1 MKRVFLAGCLATLVV
16 FVFLSAEAGV
26 KPGTI
31 EYKEHVLNNGLRVIL
46 SEDHSVPIVAVDVWY
61 HVGSAYEAEGKSGFA
76 HLFEHMM
83 FQGSENVGK
92 AEHFQLVQRAGGNN
106 NGSTTQDRT
115 NYFETLPAN
124 RLNLGLWLEADRMKS
139 LAVNSENF
147 ENQRSVVKEERRQRI
162 DNQPYGNAFLAS
174 DTLSYDFKPYQ
185 HTVIG
190 RMVDLDNGTADD
202 AKAFFNNYYRPNNAV
217 LVIVGDIDPGKT
229 MKMVEQ
235 YFGNIPKGPDI
246 KPLTGD
252 EPPHT
257 AERRAVVEDKNA
269 NVPAVFMTYTIPN
282 CFDNDMPALELLGK
296 ILTDGEASRM
306 YNRLVKEEKAAV
318 VVFGGTDVRRG
329 PGLFRFISASNVG
342 VDIGKCESLM
352 LDEIEKVKKEGIDAK
367 ELEKAK
373 IQFKTDFIRN
383 RETVLGKA
391 ETIHDYV
398 YFSRDLANINTDVDR
413 YMAVTQDDII
423 RVANKY
429 FVENNRTVV
438 IAQPAPKEG

>member
-1 MKRVFLAGCLATLVV
+1 MKRVFFVGCLATLAFACLTAV
-16 FVFLSAEAGV
+16 AGV

-31 EYKEHVLNNGLRVIL
+31 EYKDYVLDNGLRVIL
-46 SEDHSVPIVAVDVWY
+46 SEDHSVPVVAVDVWY
-61 HVGSAYEAEGKSGFA
+61 HVGSAYEEEGKSGFA

-92 AEHFQLVQRAGGNN
+92 AEHSQFVQRAGGNN

-115 NYFETLPAN
+115 NYFEVLPAN
-124 RLNLGLWLEADRMKS
+124 RLNLGLWLEADRMRS
-139 LAVNSENF
+139 LAVTSENF
-147 ENQRSVVKEERRQRI
+147 ENQRNVVKEERRQRI

-217 LVIVGDIDPGKT
+217 LVIVGDIEPGKT

-235 YFGNIPKGPDI
+235 YFGNIPRGPEV

-257 AERRAVVEDKNA
+257 AERRAVIEDKNA
-269 NVPAVFMTYTIPN
+269 NVPAVFMSYTIPN

-296 ILTDGEASRM
+296 ILTDGESSRM
-306 YNRLVKEEKAAV
+306 HNRLVKQEKAAV

-373 IQFKTDFIRN
+373 IQFKTDFVGERA
-383 RETVLGKA
+383 TVLGKA

-398 YFSRDLANINTDVDR
+398 YFDRELASMNTDVER
-413 YMAVTQDDII
+413 YMAVTSEDII

-438 IAQPAPKEG
+438 IAEPASKKG

>member
-1 MKRVFLAGCLATLVV
+1 MKRVIFAGCLATLGA
-16 FVFLSAEAGV
+16 FVFLTAAAGV
-26 KPGTI
+26 KPGYI
-31 EYKEHVLNNGLRVIL
+31 DYKEYTLKNGLRVIL
-46 SEDHSVPIVAVDVWY
+46 SEDHSVPVVAVDVWY
-61 HVGSAYEAEGKSGFA
+61 HVGSAYEQEGKSGFA
-76 HLFEHMM
+76 HLFEHIM

-92 AEHFQLVQRAGGNN
+92 AEHSKLVQRAGGNN

-115 NYFETLPAN
+115 NYFEVLPAN
-124 RLNLGLWLEADRMKS
+124 RLNLGLWLEADRMRS
-139 LAVNSENF
+139 LAVTSENF

-190 RMVDLDNGTADD
+190 RMVDLDNGTVDD
-202 AKAFFNNYYRPNNAV
+202 AKAFYDNYYRPNNAV
-217 LVIVGDIDPGKT
+217 LVVVGDIEPAKT
-229 MKMVEQ
+229 MKLAEQ
-235 YFGNIPKGPDI
+235 YFGSIPRGPDI
-246 KPLTGD
+246 TPLTGD

-257 AERRAVVEDKNA
+257 AERRAVIEDKNA

-296 ILTDGEASRM
+296 ILTDGESSRM

-318 VVFGGTDVRRG
+318 IVFGGTDVRRG
-329 PGLFRFISASNVG
+329 PGLFRFIAASNVG
-342 VDIGKCESLM
+342 VDIGKCEDLI
-352 LDEIEKVKKEGIDAK
+352 LDEIEKVKKEGIDEK

-373 IQFKTDFIRN
+373 IQFKSGLVRE

-398 YFSRDLANINTDVDR
+398 YFDRDLANMNNDIER
-413 YMAVTQDDII
+413 YMAITKDDII

-429 FVENNRTVV
+429 FVESNLTVV
-438 IAQPAPKEG
+438 VAEPAGKKG